1 MRWLAWIAI
10 GAMHAACSSNSSTPD
25 AHMPDAAIGGLVVE
39 LVAKNGVPQTTSDGV
54 DINYVQLGAKMI
66 RVIGDAAPG
75 DVRTTRTAIEFEW
88 MDTPAGPTV
97 PIPHLF
103 EQAPPGM
110 YSTLDLRV
118 GDSEKSDAALLIR
131 GRVSRGGNVV
141 PFEVQSLA
149 ADIPVAVSIAMAL
162 PPRALA
168 TLSIELDVASLIED
182 VDWNAI
188 PLTGEGRVFLG
199 DGDPQMSKVISEL
212 DGAFREYKR
221 P

>member
-10 GAMHAACSSNSSTPD
+10 GAMHAACSSSSSTPD
-25 AHMPDAAIGGLVVE
+25 AQMTDAAIGGLVVE

-54 DINYVQLGAKMI
+54 DINYVLFGAKTM

-75 DVRTTRTAIEFEW
+75 DLRTTRTAIEFEW

-118 GDSEKSDAALLIR
+118 GDSEKSDAAILIR
-131 GRVSRGGNVV
+131 GRVSRGGNVL

-149 ADIPVAVSIAMAL
+149 ADLPVAVSISMVL

-168 TLSIELDVASLIED
+168 TLTIELDVAELLED
-182 VDWNAI
+182 IDWDAV

-199 DGDPQMSKVISEL
+199 DGDPQMSKVTSEIA
-212 DGAFREYKR
+212 GALREYKR